1 MILLDLMLL
10 SGGFAAYLEL
20 NPRMGNI
27 WIRDGHFS
35 PIGIIN
41 VMKYPF
47 QNLRMWHFDM
57 WDINFPMWIALYSFG
72 KFIMACKKNYLYL

>member
-1 MILLDLMLL
+1 MILFDLMIL
-10 SGGFAAYLEL
+10 SGSFAAYLEL

-47 QNLRMWHFDM
+47 QNLRMWHPDM
-57 WDINFPMWIALYSFG
+57 WDINFPMWIALYSIG
-72 KFIMACKKNYLYL
+72 KILYKYKFIK